1 MILIGPFGGRFS
13 RTSSGETKEDT
24 MTKELGRI
32 RAARAKAQGKKGKYF
47 GHLARR
53 RPSDPDAKIFWNAA
67 MLVVNPHKAKLG
79 DLMFLGDAD
88 RAFSEACKEYVENLH
103 SEERQALDLDRL
115 ELERMGVWR

>member
-1 MILIGPFGGRFS
+1 
-13 RTSSGETKEDT
+13 
-24 MTKELGRI
+24 MTKELDRV

-53 RPSDPDAKIFWNAA
+53 CPSDPDAKIFWNSA
-67 MLVVNPHKAKLG
+67 MLVVNPHKATASH
-79 DLMFLGDAD
+79 LMWLSEDD

-115 ELERMGVWR
+115 ELERMGVW